1 MNNKNLSINK
11 YNIIINTVKNDEQYT
26 ASVEMIFN
34 IDNQIKVI
42 ELDSK
47 ELKIIKCDF
56 YSELYENQLNL
67 NFKSK
72 NNKLIINSSSKFEKE
87 NNVRI
92 KIDFEGKITDDLKG
106 IYASKYLSDS
116 GEEEKLISTQFE
128 ATDARKAF
136 PCIDEPNYKAKFNLT
151 LIIHS
156 NLTAISNM
164 PIEATKNLNKKETK
178 IKFQETPIMSTY
190 LLFFAIGKI
199 KCKQIKTRNNI
210 LIRVWATN
218 EQEKFSDF
226 ALETSE
232 KLLGYFESYFGTKY
246 PLPKLDHIAIPDFA
260 AGAMENWGCISYRE
274 TALLVD
280 PEKSSIQTKQ
290 LVAAIIAHEMAHMWF
305 GDLVTMKW
313 WNDLWLNESF
323 ASWMATKAID
333 NLFPEWNM
341 WTQFIYTDYNSGLS
355 LDGLENSHPIVQA
368 VNNPSEINQLF
379 DAISYSKG
387 ASIIR
392 MLETYVGEDKFRN
405 GLRKYMQLYKYSN
418 AEGND
423 LWECVQEASGMEII
437 PMMESWTKQTGYP
450 VVNVTWETNSKL
462 NLTQERFLYSNKT
475 NLNDTWLVPISIVSG
490 KSMDKVDSFILN
502 TESTTIDTPT
512 DANNG
517 FMKVNYDTAGFYR
530 VNYPKEHWK
539 NLSEL
544 INKQLL
550 KPTDRLS
557 VQSDAY
563 ALAKARKISAT
574 VFLELIKSY
583 NNEKDFGVWSDLTT
597 NMRSIDLLLR
607 KTQLGKIYRNM
618 CVETLKPIGEKLG
631 WEVSPNE
638 GHLESLLRTTILSSL
653 GSFGDKDTINKS
665 IELLEQFFSEKIS
678 LAPEL
683 RSIVYNLSAQTGDK
697 KIYNLILD
705 RARKEQLQEEKLRLY
720 ASLCRVENDELFNQ
734 TLKLSISDEI
744 RTQDTVSLLS
754 LMSINRNNGA
764 ETTWDFI
771 QSNWNLL
778 NERYGSGG
786 FAMMRLVG
794 ITGNLLTQSDYNNVE
809 EFFNQHPIESAY
821 RTLQQSLERIDANI
835 AWLEHHID
843 EIESLLQS
851 R

>member
-305 GDLVTMKW
+305 GDLVTMDW

-323 ASWMATKAID
+323 ASWMGDKAIS
-333 NLFPEWNM
+333 NLYPEWDV
-341 WTQFIYTDYNSGLS
+341 WTKFL
-355 LDGLENSHPIVQA
+355 LDDTNRAFELDALDSSHPIEQEVK
-368 VNNPSEINQLF
+368 NPDEIGQLF

-387 ASIIR
+387 ASLIR
-392 MLETYVGEDKFRN
+392 MLENYIGEEKFKK
-405 GLRKYMQLYKYSN
+405 GIQQYIVKHQYKN
-418 AEGND
+418 TITND
-423 LWECVQEASGMEII
+423 LWNALSKSSNKDIKTLMEQWTTKSGFPLILVSEENDKIKISQEKFSYNPENNDQSEWIVPI
-437 PMMESWTKQTGYP
+437 KYNSLINNTKSKQTHLL
-450 VVNVTWETNSKL
+450 ETKEDFIQNKNITIMNTDSSGFYKTSYSNELFTKISNLLNDNIYNFSNEERLGLISDYYTLLKSSKIDPSKYLDLIKTLNKENNPYIWKYICGSLKSIDSKL
-462 NLTQERFLYSNKT
+462 YNTDLYSKYY
-475 NLNDTWLVPISIVSG
+475 
-490 KSMDKVDSFILN
+490 SFASEIF
-502 TESTTIDTPT
+502 
-512 DANNG
+512 NN
-517 FMKVNYDTAGFYR
+517 
-530 VNYPKEHWK
+530 
-539 NLSEL
+539 
-544 INKQLL
+544 I
-550 KPTDRLS
+550 
-557 VQSDAY
+557 
-563 ALAKARKISAT
+563 
-574 VFLELIKSY
+574 
-583 NNEKDFGVWSDLTT
+583 
-597 NMRSIDLLLR
+597 SIDLEWNLD
-607 KTQLGKIYRNM
+607 KTPS
-618 CVETLKPIGEKLG
+618 ETDQIMIATLIDSACYFGIENLK
-631 WEVSPNE
+631 
-638 GHLESLLRTTILSSL
+638 
-653 GSFGDKDTINKS
+653 NKS
-665 IELLEQFFSEKIS
+665 SQIFKEISFNSNDEIHPNLKRPLLFSVAYNGESNDFDKIWELYLNSNS
-678 LAPEL
+678 
-683 RSIVYNLSAQTGDK
+683 
-697 KIYNLILD
+697 
-705 RARKEQLQEEKLRLY
+705 QEEKSLY
-720 ASLCRVENDELFNQ
+720 LGSLTQFKNIDKIKFLLNQVTTKNIRKHDIASVLIGVSNNNLALSTAWEYLKQNWSKILNISGDGFQLNYIVSLPSYFQSKERYEEVENYYSENPVDAASMSMNQ
-734 TLKLSISDEI
+734 TLEKI
-744 RTQDTVSLLS
+744 Q
-754 LMSINRNNGA
+754 NNIF
-764 ETTWDFI
+764 WIDF
-771 QSNWNLL
+771 NLKKFKNYL
-778 NERYGSGG
+778 
-786 FAMMRLVG
+786 
-794 ITGNLLTQSDYNNVE
+794 
-809 EFFNQHPIESAY
+809 
-821 RTLQQSLERIDANI
+821 
-835 AWLEHHID
+835 
-843 EIESLLQS
+843 
-851 R
+851 